1 MRSKFKFWLINITI
15 IILILMAWEFLIS
28 NQDNVNW
35 INNSVDQAIGFDPE
49 IKAFSPYILP
59 RPSQILNAF
68 LNERSGGRGGVKFFF
83 YQGSITLKTAL
94 IGFVLGNIFAFF
106 IATLFFYVKPM
117 ERTFMPFAL
126 ALKSIPLVA
135 IIPLFLRLRYSV
147 ADLPAVQESSILHF
161 IFGTDLFIKTVIVVI
176 AVFFP
181 TLVNTFRGIQSAS
194 KPSLEFMESI
204 NATKWL
210 TFWKLRL
217 PTALPMIYSAL
228 KITAVLAVG
237 GAILSEWLSTNNGLG
252 YIMAAAT
259 SSGMYNVYE
268 LWVSLFITSIFAF
281 GLYSLVT
288 LMEKITIPWHESVIA
303 LKQAMGED

>member
-1 MRSKFKFWLINITI
+1 MRTKLKFWFINTTI
-15 IILILMAWEFLIS
+15 IILILMTWEFVIS
-28 NQDNVNW
+28 NQNNMNW
-35 INNSVDQAIGFDPE
+35 INNSVEQQIGVDPE
-49 IKAFSPYILP
+49 FRALSPYLLP

-68 LNERSGGRGGVKFFF
+68 LNERSGGRGGVKFFIN
-83 YQGSITLKTAL
+83 QGSVTLSTAL
-94 IGFVLGNIFAFF
+94 IGFFLGNILAFF
-106 IATLFFYVKPM
+106 IATMFFYVKPL

-135 IIPLFLRLRYSV
+135 VIPLFLRLRYSL
-147 ADLPAVQESSILHF
+147 ADLPAVQESPILNF
-161 IFGTDLFIKTVIVVI
+161 VFGTDLFIKTVIVTI

-181 TLVNTFRGIQSAS
+181 TLVNTFRGIQTAS
-194 KPSLEFMESI
+194 KPSLEFLESI
-204 NATKWL
+204 NASKWF

-281 GLYSLVT
+281 GLYSFVT

-303 LKQAMGED
+303 LKKAMGDD